1 MDEFSP
7 ASLSTESATESD
19 TDLEDDDRRPT
30 TGYRVVLRVLNGCT
44 HGVACVLLV
53 AIMAGFLRDMGGTW
67 YRIMRYVFYP
77 AEVGYEPILA
87 VGEKCRSGESLGLT
101 ESWHRAVPKPLP

>member
-67 YRIMRYVFYP
+67 YRIMRYVFLSCGSRGR
-77 AEVGYEPILA
+77 AHLGCE
-87 VGEKCRSGESLGLT
+87 GEMQVRGESWT
-101 ESWHRAVPKPLP
+101 N